1 MPEIGSVA
9 QAWDIVKLFLFDI
22 IISKHSIEVN
32 LKAFTLI
39 IRF

>member
-22 IISKHSIEVN
+22 IKKHSIEVN